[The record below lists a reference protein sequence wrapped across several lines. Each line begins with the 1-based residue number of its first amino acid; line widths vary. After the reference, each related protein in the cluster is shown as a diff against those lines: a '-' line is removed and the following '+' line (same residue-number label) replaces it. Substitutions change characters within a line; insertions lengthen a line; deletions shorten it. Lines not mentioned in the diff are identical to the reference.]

1 MYVYIHICELC
12 GHEVKQSIF
21 GVLAEFYDPTNPF
34 QSQVRQAAS
43 AAGDMFTGHG
53 MNQFRLDTT

>member
-1 MYVYIHICELC
+1 MKLNS
-12 GHEVKQSIF
+12 QSF
-21 GVLAEFYDPTNPF
+21 DVLSDFNDPANPF

-53 MNQFRLDTT
+53 MNQFRLVTT